1 MYKGRSISVV
11 LPAFNEDL
19 NIRHFIN
26 EITELGIVDEI
37 IAVDNNSSD
46 KTKSEILATNAIY
59 HFEPSPGYGS
69 ALISGLHKSSSDLI
83 VMVEPDG
90 TFAANDLEKLL
101 AFSSQFDCVFGTRTT
116 QNLIYSGAYMP
127 QWVRLGNV
135 FCAKLI
141 EVFFNGPSLS
151 DVGCTFK
158 LINRKSLNSI
168 LPFLTIHG
176 SHFSPAF
183 MILVIRKKIRCIEIP
198 VSYKERV
205 GASKITGGNVPRTIK
220 LGIVMLLYIFRS
232 RLTSSPLKKHKKS
245 DL

>member
-19 NIRHFIN
+19 NIRNFIN
-26 EITELGIVDEI
+26 EITKIGIVDEI

-46 KTKSEILATNAIY
+46 KTKTEILATNAIY
-59 HFEPSPGYGS
+59 HFESHAGYGS
-69 ALISGLHKSSSDLI
+69 ALISGLRKSSSDLI

-90 TFAANDLEKLL
+90 TFAADDLEKLL

-116 QNLIYSGAYMP
+116 QNLVYSGAYMP

-141 EVFFNGPSLS
+141 QLLFNGPSLS

-168 LPFLTIHG
+168 LPLLNVHG

-183 MILVIRKKIRCIEIP
+183 MILVLRQKIRCIEIP
-198 VSYKERV
+198 VSYKERI
-205 GASKITGGNVPRTIK
+205 GASKITGGNASRTIK
-220 LGIVMLLYIFRS
+220 LGIVMFLYILRS
-232 RLTSSPLKKHKKS
+232 RLAWPPLKRTQKNVF
-245 DL
+245 